1 MFASGVLRPS
11 LCTGHINRK
20 LFVVGSV
27 IETVFVYFYNMAF
40 FVVAF
45 HVTSCM
51 FVSDED
57 E

>member
-20 LFVVGSV
+20 LVVVGSV
-27 IETVFVYFYNMAF
+27 IETVFVYLYNMAF
-40 FVVAF
+40 IVIAF
-45 HVTSCM
+45 HVTSYM

>member
-51 FVSDED
+51 FVFDED